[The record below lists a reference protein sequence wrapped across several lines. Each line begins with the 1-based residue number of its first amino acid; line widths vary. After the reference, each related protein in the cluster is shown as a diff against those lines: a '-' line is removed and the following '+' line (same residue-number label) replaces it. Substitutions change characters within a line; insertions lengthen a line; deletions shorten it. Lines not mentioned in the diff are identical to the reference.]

1 MFEFALFFAA
11 IAGAFWM
18 AHSLINLVSRPSM
31 KAQPIKVESEKQAPK
46 RRHNRFPY

>member
-18 AHSLINLVSRPSM
+18 AHSLVKQVSRPTM
-31 KAQPIKVESEKQAPK
+31 KAQPIKIETEKKAHP
-46 RRHNRFPY
+46 RRQNRFPD

>member
-18 AHSLINLVSRPSM
+18 AHSLISLVSRPTM
-31 KAQPIKVESEKQAPK
+31 KAQPIKIEAEKKTPQ
-46 RRHNRFPY
+46 RRQNRFPY